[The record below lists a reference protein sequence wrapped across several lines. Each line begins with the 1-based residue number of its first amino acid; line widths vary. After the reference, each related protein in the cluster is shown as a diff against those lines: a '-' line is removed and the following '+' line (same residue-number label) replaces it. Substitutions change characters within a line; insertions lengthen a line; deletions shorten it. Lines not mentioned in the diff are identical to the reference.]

1 MKQYS
6 VVKIKSLYTE
16 FKHSDQSFG
25 SRAPRV
31 GDEGTIVEVY
41 GDDFYIEC
49 SDKNGVTIWL
59 EIIGPNDADLELLY
73 I

>member
-6 VVKIKSLYTE
+6 VVKIKSLNVE
-16 FKHSDQSFG
+16 FEYSDQSFG
-25 SRAPRV
+25 SRAPKV

-41 GDDFYIEC
+41 DDNFYIEC
-49 SDKNGVTIWL
+49 SDKNGVTLWL
-59 EIIGPNDADLELLY
+59 EIFGPNEAELELLH